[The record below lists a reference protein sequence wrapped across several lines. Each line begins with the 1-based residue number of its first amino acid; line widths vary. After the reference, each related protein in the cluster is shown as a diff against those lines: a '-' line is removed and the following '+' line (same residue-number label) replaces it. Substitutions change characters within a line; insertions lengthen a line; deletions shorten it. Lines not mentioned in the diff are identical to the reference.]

1 MSKTEPAQ
9 TTTTLTFDSTAEPG
23 AFSQSWGRRPTGKS
37 YFNAW
42 IEWQEIL
49 AAAEKNSA
57 VQQALEQLIT
67 LHRLAKEHKH
77 E

>member
-1 MSKTEPAQ
+1 MSKTGPTQ
-9 TTTTLTFDSTAEPG
+9 TTATLTFDSTAESG
-23 AFSQSWGRRPTGKS
+23 TLSQAWGHRPTGKS

-42 IEWQEIL
+42 VEWQEIL

-67 LHRLAKEHKH
+67 LHRLAKEHKY